1 MLLRK
6 LDPTIGCRGSN
17 SFDGNHAGAPDNPC
31 AWPLAARAQQSA
43 MPMIAFLRSTSAA
56 GFEHLVAGF
65 EQGLKEG
72 EFVAGQNIGIDYR
85 WANDRLDRLPE
96 LAADL
101 IRRQPAG
108 NKGRSRHQHG
118 NHQSARPQYPAEF
131 VYTRRRVDLYATS
144 VGEAQK
150 AYNAAWIVAP
160 TKRIGTTPAGICSVA
175 ASLGQCPQLDPKI
188 RRAAALT

>member
-1 MLLRK
+1 MEITPAHL
-6 LDPTIGCRGSN
+6 TI
-17 SFDGNHAGAPDNPC
+17 PC

-150 AYNAAWIVAP
+150 AYNVRLGSLHQRNDLVP
-160 TKRIGTTPAGICSVA
+160 RRQVFVSLA

-188 RRAAALT
+188 RRAAALI